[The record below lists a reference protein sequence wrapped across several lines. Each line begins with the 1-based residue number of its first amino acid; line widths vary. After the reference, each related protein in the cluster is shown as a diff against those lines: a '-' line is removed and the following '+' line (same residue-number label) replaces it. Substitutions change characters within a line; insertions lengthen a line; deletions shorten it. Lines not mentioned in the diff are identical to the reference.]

1 MPFGRRVPRVSE
13 LHDGRPVVHPKS
25 RKGWRQWLSRNHARS
40 SGVWLA
46 TYKKETG
53 KQRVD
58 YAAAVEEALAFGW
71 IDSKSNR
78 LDDERSLLWMCP
90 RKPSS
95 GWSKS
100 NKERVE
106 RLERQGL
113 MTDAGRAAIETA
125 KRSGSWTLLDAVEA
139 LEEPEDLATSLVANP
154 AARAN
159 YEAFPPSSRKII
171 LTWIA
176 TAKREETRRKRIDET
191 VRLAAENVRANHGR

>member
-1 MPFGRRVPRVSE
+1 MSE

-25 RKGWRQWLSRNHARS
+25 RKGWRLWLSRNHARS

-53 KQRVD
+53 KPRVD
-58 YAAAVEEALAFGW
+58 YDDAVEEALAFGW

-95 GWSKS
+95 GWSKP

-106 RLERQGL
+106 RLEREGL
-113 MTDAGRAAIETA
+113 MTEAGRAVIEAA
-125 KRSGSWTLLDAVEA
+125 KRDGSWSMLDAVEA
-139 LEEPEDLATSLVANP
+139 LEEPEDLARALAANP
-154 AARAN
+154 AARAH
-159 YEAFPPSSRKII
+159 YDAFPPSSRKII

-176 TAKREETRRKRIDET
+176 TAKREETRRKRVEET
-191 VRLAAENVRANHGR
+191 VRLAEENVRANHPR